1 MIIFKS
7 KKPAYDII
15 IEVKNNISLGKKVSN
30 LLIDSIHAKLSIID
44 SLENIYKK
52 KKRNSPTLW

>member
-15 IEVKNNISLGKKVSN
+15 IEVKNNISFYNNLKENELQSN
-30 LLIDSIHAKLSIID
+30 PR
-44 SLENIYKK
+44 LEEQVVC
-52 KKRNSPTLW
+52 